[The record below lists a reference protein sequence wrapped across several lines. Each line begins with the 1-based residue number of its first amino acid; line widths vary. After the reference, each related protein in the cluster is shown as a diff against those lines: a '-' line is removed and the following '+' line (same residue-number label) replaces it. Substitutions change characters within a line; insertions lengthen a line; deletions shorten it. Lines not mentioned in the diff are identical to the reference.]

1 MEARGRT
8 KATSMPPAGPSSPLP
23 GQEHIKRYWDPT
35 RDCYAAKILPGEFYV
50 TTAPELI
57 TTVLGSCVSACI
69 RDCKLG
75 IGGMNHFMLPD
86 SVDHNNWGGESLAA
100 RYGSYAMEAMINA
113 IIKAGGERSRFE
125 IKAFGGGNVVAAATS
140 VGDNNVN
147 FLYQY
152 LEIENLKLAAS
163 DLGGSFPRK
172 VVFFPR
178 TGKVHVKKL
187 YDQRNATIRQ
197 REEQYSYRLEHKP
210 ISGDVELFD

>member
-1 MEARGRT
+1 MDARGRT
-8 KATSMPPAGPSSPLP
+8 KRDSMLPAGPPSPLP

-35 RDCYAAKILPGEFYV
+35 RKCYAAKILPGEFYV

-69 RDCKLG
+69 RDTKLG
-75 IGGMNHFMLPD
+75 IGGMNHFMLPHSED
-86 SVDHNNWGGESLAA
+86 YNNWGGESVAA
-100 RYGSYAMEAMINA
+100 RYGSYAMEALINA

-125 IKAFGGGNVVAAATS
+125 IKAFGGGNVISAATS
-140 VGDNNVN
+140 VGDNNVD
-147 FLYQY
+147 FLYRFT
-152 LEIENLKLAAS
+152 EIENFKLAAS
-163 DLGGSFPRK
+163 DLGGSLPRK

-187 YDQRNATIRQ
+187 SDQRNLTIRQ

-210 ISGDVELFD
+210 VSGDVELFD